1 MEQKMEYE
9 QYLEHLYLMIMS
21 ACANTVQ
28 LN

>member
-1 MEQKMEYE
+1 MEQNMEFE
-9 QYLEHLYLMIMS
+9 QHLEHLYLMIMS